1 MSDEMRQSEADF
13 VAAKEAKQSVRQELK
28 ADLQRL
34 DDVVRAMRTRVES
47 LPEED
52 RAERLRRWWPWWD
65 K

>member
-1 MSDEMRQSEADF
+1 MSDEMRESERDF
-13 VAAKEAKQSVRQELK
+13 MEAKAAKQSVRQELK

-34 DDVVRAMRTRVES
+34 DDVVQAMRQRVES
-47 LPEED
+47 LPDEA